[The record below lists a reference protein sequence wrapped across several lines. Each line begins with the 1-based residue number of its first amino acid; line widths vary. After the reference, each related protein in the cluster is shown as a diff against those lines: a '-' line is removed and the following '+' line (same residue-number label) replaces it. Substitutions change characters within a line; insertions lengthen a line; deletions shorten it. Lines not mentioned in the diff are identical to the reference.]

1 MAMTAPVFSAKRR
14 VNSTIASRLA
24 SVTVSAAS
32 ASTPAL
38 VRDIG
43 LVCFVTA
50 VGFIAGPKFFR
61 NFKQNAKSYVLL
73 GFIIILVGALSCAAI
88 ILLAKLPTALG
99 VGLMTGA
106 LTSTPGLAAA
116 QGAAGE
122 LSAQA
127 AIGYAIA
134 YPFGVV
140 GVVLFVQLMPKLLK
154 ADMKKEVENLEA
166 AAGVNVRAFE
176 GDFSLLEPLSRRER
190 HLMVHDWCEGCG
202 RCEARCGQHAI
213 RVVDGRARVDQEKC
227 VLCGYCAGVC
237 PQVCIKVV

>member
-1 MAMTAPVFSAKRR
+1 MSELLAVFVIATLGYLIGRITICGIDLGTAAVLLVALVFGHFGI
-14 VNSTIASRLA
+14 T
-24 SVTVSAAS
+24 
-32 ASTPAL
+32 TPAL

-116 QGAAGE
+116 IEASGNDPMA
-122 LSAQA
+122 S
-127 AIGYAIA
+127 IGYGIA
-134 YPFGVV
+134 YPFGVIS
-140 GVVLFVQLMPKLLK
+140 VVLFVQLRQGL
-154 ADMKKEVENLEA
+154 
-166 AAGVNVRAFE
+166 F
-176 GDFSLLEPLSRRER
+176 
-190 HLMVHDWCEGCG
+190 
-202 RCEARCGQHAI
+202 
-213 RVVDGRARVDQEKC
+213 
-227 VLCGYCAGVC
+227 
-237 PQVCIKVV
+237 